1 MIRFGRYQLEA
12 TQGLRRGMQEVRLTP
27 KSLGVLMHLAARPG
41 RVVTKDELFAAVWS
55 DVAVTDSALAT
66 CIQEIRR
73 ALDDDA
79 REPRYVETVHRRGY
93 RFVARTSTEA
103 STPAEVSVLARSD
116 GPLIGRDAD
125 VAAVLA
131 AFDVARRGTR
141 RVCFITG
148 EPGVGKS
155 AVFGECVARIAEA
168 GAVTTWAQC
177 VEHSGRGEPYQ
188 PLLDA
193 LMRLCR
199 RSSGEQTIMLLER
212 HAPMWL
218 AQLPGLLAPRQ
229 SARLQRVVAG
239 ASRDRMLRE
248 LAYAVE
254 AMTADDPL
262 LLGIEDIHWSDPSTL
277 EWLASVAPRPE
288 HARLLI
294 VATLRPPASG
304 ETGTPLAAL
313 RDTLRTK
320 QLATEVALEGLD
332 EASVARYVIDRLPPS
347 PGRSADIEQLSRRV
361 RRHTGGNPL
370 FLANV
375 LDQLIDR
382 GVVRQT
388 PSGWS
393 TYADVATADLGVPA
407 TIRPVIEHQLE
418 SLPAAGRTSL
428 ETASVV
434 GETFPIGV
442 VAAADDADADELAST
457 LSAPSLRRYLRA
469 VEPVASP
476 DGLGWPQLAF
486 AHTLYRDVLYD
497 AIPFSRRADLHRRV
511 GGHLERVWG
520 EDAVQIAAELALHF
534 ERGGDRERAIHHLT
548 VAAENARRR
557 SAFREART
565 HYERALELLGR
576 LPDDDRRATTE
587 LHLRIGL
594 GAAAIALSGFGS
606 PDVEAAYSRAR
617 NLSHRVGDARRFPAL
632 FGLWLFYWG
641 RGDLATADELAR
653 ELRGLSEGADD
664 GLRLQALHASWATAF
679 SQGRLANAVEE
690 ARAGVALYD
699 GERDAPLAA
708 TFGSHD
714 AGVCARMFAAR
725 ALMLQGRLS
734 EAARTGDEAVELA
747 NSLDH
752 PFSIALALKF
762 RAAAEQSRGD
772 ADGAGRFARAAVELA
787 ADMGFGLIV
796 AWGSVIA
803 GWAAVRSGD
812 IRDGLATIA
821 RGIEAAR
828 RSGSDAFLPYLLGM
842 EADASLAAG
851 RIGHGRAAV
860 AEALAIARRT
870 GERFHEAEILRTTGE
885 LAIVAGA
892 DRPKADKAFRSAV
905 RVARNQGA
913 SMLVLRSAI
922 RLARGTDAADRPAR
936 LDLLREALRA
946 LPADSP
952 LPERAEADALLAE

>member
-1 MIRFGRYQLEA
+1 LIRFGRYQLEA

-41 RVVTKDELFAAVWS
+41 RVVTKDELFAAVWP

-73 ALDDDA
+73 ALGDDA
-79 REPRYVETVHRRGY
+79 RSPKYVETVHRRGY
-93 RFVARTSTEA
+93 RFGARTSEA
-103 STPAEVSVLARSD
+103 GTPADVGDLTRGD
-116 GPLIGRDAD
+116 GPLIGREPD

-131 AFDVARRGTR
+131 TFDIARRGTR

-155 AVFGECVARIAEA
+155 AVFGEAVARIAEA

-177 VEHSGRGEPYQ
+177 VEYSGRGEPYQ

-199 RSSGEQTIMLLER
+199 GSSGERTIMLLER

-218 AQLPGLLAPRQ
+218 AQLPGVLAPRQ
-229 SARLQRVVAG
+229 AARLQRLVAG

-254 AMTADDPL
+254 AMSADAPL

-277 EWLASVAPRPE
+277 DWLATVAPRPE

-304 ETGTPLAAL
+304 APGTPLGAL
-313 RDTLRTK
+313 RDTLRAK

-332 EASVARYVIDRLPPS
+332 EASVARYVMDRLPPT
-347 PGRSADIEQLSRRV
+347 PGREAGIEQLSRRV

-388 PSGWS
+388 HSGWT
-393 TYADVATADLGVPA
+393 TYADVATADLGIPA

-418 SLPAAGRTSL
+418 SLPAADRASL

-442 VAAADDADADELAST
+442 VAAADEADPDELASR
-457 LSAPSLRRYLRA
+457 LSAPSLRRYLRP
-469 VEPVASP
+469 VEPFASP
-476 DGLGWPQLAF
+476 DGLRWPQLAF
-486 AHTLYRDVLYD
+486 THTLYRDVLYD
-497 AIPFSRRADLHRRV
+497 AIPFRRRAELHRRL
-511 GGHLERVWG
+511 GGHLERAWG

-534 ERGGDRERAIHHLT
+534 ERGDERERAIHHLT

-576 LPDDDRRATTE
+576 LPDDDRRATAE
-587 LHLRIGL
+587 LDLRIGL
-594 GAAAIALSGFGS
+594 GAATMALSGFGS

-617 NLSHRVGDARRFPAL
+617 GLSHRVSDARRFPAL

-641 RGDLATADELAR
+641 RGDLATAAELAR
-653 ELRGLSEGADD
+653 ELRALADGSDD
-664 GLRLQALHASWATAF
+664 GLRMQALHASWATAF
-679 SQGRLANAVEE
+679 SQGRLADAVDE
-690 ARAGVALYD
+690 AQAGVALYD
-699 GERDAPLAA
+699 RERDAPLAA

-725 ALMLQGRLS
+725 ALMLQGRRS
-734 EAARTGDEAVELA
+734 DAARIGDEAVEVA
-747 NSLDH
+747 NVLDH
-752 PFSIALALKF
+752 PFTMALALTF

-772 ADGAGRFARAAVELA
+772 AAASGGFARVAVELA
-787 ADMGFGLIV
+787 TDMGFGLTL
-796 AWGSVIA
+796 AWSSVIA
-803 GWAAVRSGD
+803 GWAAVSSGQTS
-812 IRDGLATIA
+812 DGLATIA
-821 RGIEAAR
+821 AGIEAAR
-828 RSGSDAFLPYLLGM
+828 RTGSDQFLPYLLGM
-842 EADASLAAG
+842 DADASLTAG
-851 RIGHGRAAV
+851 RIGHGRAAA

-870 GERFHEAEILRTTGE
+870 GERFYEAELRPRHGC
-885 LAIVAGA
+885 G
-892 DRPKADKAFRSAV
+892 RPSRPPRSAPRGAAGDV
-905 RVARNQGA
+905 GRPPDARAGGGGCTAHGVRRVAA
-913 SMLVLRSAI
+913 YAPT
-922 RLARGTDAADRPAR
+922 RLPRGGRTAK
-936 LDLLREALRA
+936 E
-946 LPADSP
+946 S
-952 LPERAEADALLAE
+952 